1 MGVATNES
9 NSNNNNA
16 NISPFHAKYY
26 AWELTRRRRGGDID
40 RISQSLFDAAVDL
53 NPHQIDAAVFALQNP
68 LSKGVL
74 LADEVGLGKTI
85 EAALV
90 LGQFW
95 AERRRKLL
103 VLCPASIRKQ
113 WALELGEKFNLP
125 AQILDSITWKR
136 LRKEGVHDPLGR
148 ECITIMSISFAAR
161 MEPALR
167 AIPWDL
173 VVIDE
178 AHKLRNA
185 HRDSHRT
192 GQAIK
197 RALAGVRKLLV
208 TATPLQNSLIEL
220 YGLSTVIDEH
230 LFGDRISFRSQFMRG
245 DDSIPA
251 LRARLGE
258 FVYRTLRRQVLEYVQ
273 YTERKPVTFPFNPSD
288 EEQRLYDLVSG
299 YLQRGDG
306 YGIPHQQ
313 RHLVGI
319 ILRKLL
325 ASSTEAVIATL
336 EVILGRLRQLETKG
350 SVEDDWLERFINE
363 EELDEEL
370 IDEAEEGAGDA
381 VTATEEPAL
390 DLVKLRGEIAE
401 LEQYIHVARGIRE
414 DAKSHALLTALET
427 GFGRMAESGSARKA
441 VIFTESL
448 RTQDYLA
455 RFLETHGYAGKVITF
470 SGKSA
475 SAAITGIYQRWLDA
489 NKGSDRVTGSGAI
502 DRRTALIDHFRDSA
516 EIMISTEAG
525 AEGVNLQ
532 FCSLVVNY
540 DLPWNPQRV
549 EQRIGRCHRY
559 GQKHDV
565 VVINF
570 LNQRNLADRRVLELL
585 SDKFH
590 LFEGVFGASDDILG
604 RIESGVDIE
613 RRISEIYDT
622 CRTTEEIE
630 AAFAKLRQEMESS
643 IDQRMRETE
652 AKLIENF
659 DEQILER
666 LRVRREDAEAQLDRI
681 ARIFWQLTR
690 HVLVEHAKFNSPKLS
705 FVLQR
710 SPCANAP
717 VGDYQLIQKGRT
729 APEHAHVYRLTH
741 PLGEYVLDSGRGLE
755 LPEAVLEFALS
766 KHAQKISVLE
776 GLGIKEGWLELNL
789 LELESFQLEE
799 HLVFSAQADDGTLLD
814 HEACERLFNVPAKVQ
829 PAAIGAP
836 PEGFAANVRRQIEA
850 TLSRALEENNEYFQ
864 RERDKLDHWADDQI
878 KAAELELEDTKIK
891 IRDTK
896 RQARLALTVED
907 QLNLQNKIKELES
920 VQRRQRQRIWDVEDE
935 INAKR
940 DTLIDALQKRI
951 NQHSRTHR
959 LFRIRWKI
967 N

>member
-1 MGVATNES
+1 VQITQ
-9 NSNNNNA
+9 
-16 NISPFHAKYY
+16 FHAKYY

-95 AERRRKLL
+95 AERRRRLL

-113 WALELGEKFNLP
+113 WALELSEKFNLP
-125 AQILDSITWKR
+125 AQVIDLSTWKR
-136 LRKEGVHDPLGR
+136 LRKEGVHDPLSQD
-148 ECITIMSISFAAR
+148 CIIIMSLAFAAR
-161 MEPALR
+161 MESALR
-167 AIPWDL
+167 AVPWDL

-197 RALAGVRKLLV
+197 RAFAGVRKLLV

-220 YGLSTVIDEH
+220 YGLSTVLDEH
-230 LFGDRISFRSQFMRG
+230 LFGDRMSFRSQFMR
-245 DDSIPA
+245 DDSAIPA
-251 LRARLGE
+251 LRARLEE
-258 FVYRTLRRQVLEYVQ
+258 FARRTLRRQVLEYVQ
-273 YTERKPVTFPFNPSD
+273 YTERKPVTFPFNPGD

-306 YGIPHQQ
+306 YGIPHRQ

-325 ASSTEAVIATL
+325 ASSTEAVIATM
-336 EVILGRLRQLETKG
+336 EAILARLRELESKG
-350 SVEDDWLERFINE
+350 AVEQDWLEKFIE
-363 EELDEEL
+363 SQELDEEL
-370 IDEAEEGAGDA
+370 LDEEIDTDDDHDADHARDHDADPEEK
-381 VTATEEPAL
+381 PL
-390 DLVKLRGEIAE
+390 DLVRLRGEIAE
-401 LEQYIHVARGIRE
+401 LEQYLLVARGIRE
-414 DAKSHALLTALET
+414 DAKSHALLKALET
-427 GFGRMAESGSARKA
+427 GFQRMSEMKAARKV

-455 RFLETHGYAGKVITF
+455 RFLESHSYAGKVITF

-475 SAAITGIYQRWLDA
+475 SAAVTGIYQRWLEA
-489 NKGSDRVTGSGAI
+489 NKGSDRVTGSSAI
-502 DRRTALIDHFRDSA
+502 DRRTALIDHFQQDA
-516 EIMISTEAG
+516 EILISTEAG

-570 LNQRNLADRRVLELL
+570 LNQSNLADRRVLELL

-590 LFEGVFGASDDILG
+590 LFHGVFGASDEILG

-613 RRISEIYDT
+613 RRISDIYDT

-630 AAFAKLRQEMESS
+630 AAFAKLRTEMEAS
-643 IDQRMRETE
+643 IDARMRETE
-652 AKLIENF
+652 AKLIEHF

-666 LRVRREDAEAQLDRI
+666 LRVRREHAVAQLDRVGRLFWDLTQYI
-681 ARIFWQLTR
+681 LAKHARFNRNGLTF
-690 HVLVEHAKFNSPKLS
+690 A
-705 FVLQR
+705 LQE
-710 SPCANAP
+710 SPCPRAP
-717 VGDYQLIQKGRT
+717 EGDYEMIRKGHT
-729 APEHAHVYRLTH
+729 PPEHAHVYRLTH
-741 PLGEYVLDSGRGLE
+741 PLGEFVLDSGRQLDV
-755 LPEAVLEFALS
+755 PEAVLEFALS
-766 KHAQKISVLE
+766 EHPQKISVLD
-776 GLGIKEGWLELNL
+776 GMTTKQGWLELNL
-789 LELESFQLEE
+789 LELESFQREE
-799 HLVFSAQADDGTLLD
+799 HLVFTAQADDGTILD
-814 HEACERLFNVPAKVQ
+814 QEACERLFNVPATVL
-829 PAAIGAP
+829 PSAIGAP
-836 PEGFAANVRRQIEA
+836 PQGFAANVGRQIEA

-891 IRDTK
+891 IRDFK
-896 RQARLALTVED
+896 RQARLAPTIEE

-920 VQRRQRQRIWDVEDE
+920 TQRRQRQRIWDVEDE
-935 INAKR
+935 INEKR
-940 DTLIDALQKRI
+940 DTLIDALQKRM
-951 NQHSRTHR
+951 NQQTRTHR
-959 LFRIRWKI
+959 LFRLRWRLA
-967 N
+967 